1 MDYRIKLDIF
11 EGPLDLLLYLI
22 QKNELDV
29 HDIPITLITE
39 QYLEYLNLMQIMNLD
54 FAGEFLVMSSML
66 MRIKSKMLLPAD
78 ETEPEV
84 QDEEDPREELVQ
96 KLLEYMRF
104 KQAAT
109 QLREKEELRS
119 DMFGRYPQEIEV
131 EAEDSPFLE
140 ISLFDLIT
148 AFSKVLKDMPK
159 DVFHNVIQDEF
170 TVAEKVSELQSHLNR
185 HNKLS
190 FSALFL
196 KVKNKLEAITLFL
209 ALLELVRLKV
219 VTFSQNR
226 QFDEIEI
233 VKASERESSPPSR
246 ISRQMGEGADSEQTS
261 PDEEV

>member
-131 EAEDSPFLE
+131 EAEDFL
-140 ISLFDLIT
+140 F
-148 AFSKVLKDMPK
+148 VG
-159 DVFHNVIQDEF
+159 
-170 TVAEKVSELQSHLNR
+170 R
-185 HNKLS
+185 RGW
-190 FSALFL
+190 ALGDRSVQRCF
-196 KVKNKLEAITLFL
+196 
-209 ALLELVRLKV
+209 R
-219 VTFSQNR
+219 
-226 QFDEIEI
+226 
-233 VKASERESSPPSR
+233 
-246 ISRQMGEGADSEQTS
+246 
-261 PDEEV
+261 